1 MSMTATLSLES
12 RSSTP
17 VKGIPRPT
25 FNVEPKSFSTKKER
39 STPSFRPPPKPPS
52 KTCPPVSRIFSN
64 RPDFYRAQSITFLA
78 SPDGSLTGT
87 PLLSDSHYDENK
99 KLSYF
104 EQAFEIKEK
113 IGAGFFGTVYKVRSK
128 QDGLE
133 YAVKIAQESYRGRSD
148 RARKLEEVRKHQFLL
163 PHSNC
168 VHFYQ
173 SWEEKGRLYQQFE
186 LCEKSLQEFADEDH
200 DIPESQIWDYLVDLL
215 LAVKHLHE
223 HDLIH
228 MDIKP
233 ENIFIGRDGI
243 CKLGDFGIVID
254 LAKNDSSNHAVEGD
268 PKYLATEVLARNYSK
283 AADIFSLGVTM
294 LEVACDLD
302 LPKQGALWHKLRND
316 GPDPSVTV
324 RISSEL
330 KRIIQLMMIKDPNR
344 RPTVESLL
352 NLPSVKSALKR
363 RRRKLMVIHTFSY
376 LKSLLEPIWRFFK
389 TFLMFLSLPFL
400 ILWRYILSTS
410 WIYNYRHLETPS
422 PMIRSYSKSQ
432 ANGAF
437 SSDEDEMDHSHLS
450 SSTQSSLASPIQ
462 DDVEFY
468 IDTPQKMEVSPHK
481 PFKKTFFGRQTQS
494 TPGNLRYRSRYL
506 NQPNYESGLCSPK
519 RLFADNSNDST
530 QPSFEVSTE
539 IDDHLNSKFKVR
551 PTVLAERFDALDD
564 SDD

>member
-1 MSMTATLSLES
+1 MGPSRGHLCSQTAT
-12 RSSTP
+12 T
-17 VKGIPRPT
+17 
-25 FNVEPKSFSTKKER
+25 TK
-39 STPSFRPPPKPPS
+39 T
-52 KTCPPVSRIFSN
+52 
-64 RPDFYRAQSITFLA
+64 
-78 SPDGSLTGT
+78 
-87 PLLSDSHYDENK
+87 K

-168 VHFYQ
+168 P
-173 SWEEKGRLYQQFE
+173 S
-186 LCEKSLQEFADEDH
+186 
-200 DIPESQIWDYLVDLL
+200 
-215 LAVKHLHE
+215 KHLHE

-462 DDVEFY
+462 DDVEF
-468 IDTPQKMEVSPHK
+468 ISILLKKWKCLHISHS
-481 PFKKTFFGRQTQS
+481 KKTFFGRQTQS

-530 QPSFEVSTE
+530 QPSLKVSTE